1 MSLAEKFYS
10 TTGEEFYYS
19 PGSANTWVVVAAIHS
34 CQWFVFSKLMTDFF
48 WFCLNCSP
56 LKPCLPPF
64 ILLHTNDADEAPDH
78 TMGLEEKRS
87 ALTQSLVNIPK
98 VIKISDFLDV
108 QILIYTILAKKS
120 WTKNKI
126 WLKIEKL
133 LKLFK
138 TDRNVGKS

>member
-1 MSLAEKFYS
+1 MICILQ
-10 TTGEEFYYS
+10 
-19 PGSANTWVVVAAIHS
+19 ANDRLLLIL
-34 CQWFVFSKLMTDFF
+34 FKLF
-48 WFCLNCSP
+48 P

-120 WTKNKI
+120 
-126 WLKIEKL
+126 
-133 LKLFK
+133 
-138 TDRNVGKS
+138 